1 MVKFSNFERYL
12 SAIKYSYQ
20 IWVVPLNLAG
30 VLMDPVE
37 QWKVEVRGVV
47 VSEFSA
53 GSPLAVT
60 GFRSAVSITSSTCRG
75 RRCILS
81 GKTGDVYVAN

>member
-1 MVKFSNFERYL
+1 MYTKIISTCILFIRVEQVEQRYWMPNHG
-12 SAIKYSYQ
+12 YQ

-53 GSPLAVT
+53 GSPLVLYESRAFKGAV
-60 GFRSAVSITSSTCRG
+60 
-75 RRCILS
+75 
-81 GKTGDVYVAN
+81 

>member
-1 MVKFSNFERYL
+1 MRS
-12 SAIKYSYQ
+12 SGYQ

-37 QWKVEVRGVV
+37 QGKLEVLGVV

-53 GSPLAVT
+53 VSPLVGLCHQTQFLPRFLNWHFAQK
-60 GFRSAVSITSSTCRG
+60 
-75 RRCILS
+75 L
-81 GKTGDVYVAN
+81 